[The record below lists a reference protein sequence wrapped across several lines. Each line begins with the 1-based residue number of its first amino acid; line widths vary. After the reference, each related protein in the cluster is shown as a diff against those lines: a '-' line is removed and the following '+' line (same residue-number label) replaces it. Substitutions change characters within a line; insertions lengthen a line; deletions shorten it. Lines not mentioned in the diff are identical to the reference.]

1 MQLDRC
7 RDNRRPP
14 AQSPPCD
21 ILYVMIRQAHL
32 AACALLLLSSTIAH
46 AGDKTLMHCFA
57 WTPVKEA
64 TPADW
69 QAFYKARDALPQKI
83 KGIIRVWYG
92 KLQSPLG
99 QTQLGNIDAAT
110 TQKYRSG
117 ESVTVPV
124 TRTPRA
130 YGMCMEMKDAETL
143 KAYDT
148 DPYHKFWTEAYSK
161 VRVEGTTTFNILG
174 Q

>member
-1 MQLDRC
+1 MDSHGWGYNIELMRLMSC
-7 RDNRRPP
+7 LALFLMVHTV
-14 AQSPPCD
+14 AQ
-21 ILYVMIRQAHL
+21 
-32 AACALLLLSSTIAH
+32 
-46 AGDKTLMHCFA
+46 AGEKSVMHCFA

-69 QAFYKARDALPQKI
+69 QAFYKASDALPQKI

-92 KLQSPLG
+92 KLASPLG
-99 QTQLGNIDAAT
+99 QAKLGDADSAT
-110 TQKYRSG
+110 FKKYTTG

-124 TRTPRA
+124 SRIARE
-130 YGMCMEMKDAETL
+130 YGMCMEMRDAAVL
-143 KAYDT
+143 KAYDS
-148 DPYHKFWTEAYSK
+148 DPYHKVWTDAYAK